1 MKGALAKGKLDMVQK
16 FEAAVH
22 NADVR
27 RMISAGDQ
35 HRDLSEA
42 WADTHYIEIS
52 ANTLEEAQEKLNR
65 KYPSDQGYVI
75 ESIQPALD

>member
-1 MKGALAKGKLDMVQK
+1 MVQK

-27 RMISAGDQ
+27 RMVSSGDR

-52 ANTLEEAQEKLNR
+52 ADSLEEAQEKLNR
-65 KYPSDQGYVI
+65 RYPSDQGYVI
-75 ESIQPALD
+75 ESIEPALD

>member
-1 MKGALAKGKLDMVQK
+1 MVLK
-16 FEAAVH
+16 FEAAIH

-27 RMISAGDQ
+27 RLVNAGER
-35 HRDLSEA
+35 HRELSEA

-52 ANTLEEAQEKLNR
+52 ADSPEEARERLNR

-75 ESIQPALD
+75 ESVEPAMD